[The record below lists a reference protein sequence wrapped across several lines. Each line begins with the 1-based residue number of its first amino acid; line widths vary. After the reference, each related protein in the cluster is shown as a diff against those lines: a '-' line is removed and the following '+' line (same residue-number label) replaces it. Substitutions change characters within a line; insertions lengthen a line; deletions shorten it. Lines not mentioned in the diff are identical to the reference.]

1 MNAKSELLQKGDEL
15 NISTF
20 IENAD
25 IGISALQYGED
36 FKLKDLV
43 CYAESYQED
52 SKDLVKVNDLTFDGL
67 EKYCKIFND
76 LGLIIWQV
84 EETLEQIK
92 KNSEEN

>member
-15 NISTF
+15 NVSTF

-43 CYAESYQED
+43 CYTESYQEHG
-52 SKDLVKVNDLTFDGL
+52 KDLVKVNDLIFDGL
-67 EKYCKIFND
+67 EKYCTIFNN
-76 LGLIIWQV
+76 LGVTIGQV
-84 EETLEQIK
+84 EETLEQVK